1 MIQNQVIENYY
12 CKIKMELSFPVCVG
26 GSKQPV
32 LRLHAPNFP
41 HSGFSVAGSDV
52 WRFFQDFITKEQNS
66 STANSE
72 GGRGVGGCPFT
83 GVVQPNKTHMSSTS
97 NSSLN
102 VVMN

>member
-1 MIQNQVIENYY
+1 
-12 CKIKMELSFPVCVG
+12 MELSFPSGKDVWWWWG

-52 WRFFQDFITKEQNS
+52 WRFFRDFITKEQNS
-66 STANSE
+66 STANS
-72 GGRGVGGCPFT
+72 GGGGGGGPFT
-83 GVVQPNKTHMSSTS
+83 GVVQPNKTHMRSTS